1 MLSLPIEEA
10 RRFVEVF
17 KNTELKRQV
26 NSKLSTIFQDFFRL
40 IFL

>member
-17 KNTELKRQV
+17 KNAELKRQV
-26 NSKLSTIFQDFFRL
+26 NEIVLKQK
-40 IFL
+40 